1 MICIENY
8 RRYRLGAHD
17 CYISM
22 SFLLNCVFVSTV
34 ATGSLNQGPSISI
47 LALWV
52 QATRGDPMGVGNPG
66 GGGGQATQ
74 WNRRLTYSEGYL

>member
-1 MICIENY
+1 
-8 RRYRLGAHD
+8 LGAHD

-66 GGGGQATQ
+66 GGGVQATQ